1 MAHVVIPG
9 YIGGKL
15 QSKNVTKNSHKM
27 TSTLKTVS
35 HKRSKLTT
43 LPENNERWCVFG
55 IALNHVVVP
64 AIRPVLEQE
73 ILKEYNDLKLNHNIH
88 VQTRH
93 SFPSPKYTTGNAMKY
108 ENINGNDTK
117 LKTPHHKKFDYSK
130 FDYKVTS
137 HVDFAKLFLQNY
149 MAKLSAFDETCD
161 ASAVLTLLG
170 RIPVFS
176 AALQNAANVVRE
188 GRNAWGHCNFTKW
201 NESNFKKSFDD
212 MEKLLREVGLS
223 PADESN
229 VLADL
234 NDWKDKGVALCMNA
248 SIDSELVKVMQEHVI
263 KLSSDVD
270 KML

>member
-1 MAHVVIPG
+1 
-9 YIGGKL
+9 
-15 QSKNVTKNSHKM
+15 M

-43 LPENNERWCVFG
+43 LTENHKRWCVFG

-93 SFPSPKYTTGNAMKY
+93 SFPSPKYPTGNAMKY

-117 LKTPHHKKFDYSK
+117 LKAPHHKKFDYSK

-137 HVDFAKLFLQNY
+137 HIDFAKLFLQNY
-149 MAKLSAFDETCD
+149 MAKLSAFDKTCD

-188 GRNAWGHCNFTKW
+188 GRNAWAHCDVTKW

-212 MEKLLREVGLS
+212 MEKLLSEVGLS
-223 PADESN
+223 PADESR

-234 NDWKDKGVALCMNA
+234 NDWKDKVMCFLCNFLLVAYILFRIA
-248 SIDSELVKVMQEHVI
+248 
-263 KLSSDVD
+263 
-270 KML
+270 